1 MTNVDRKPS
10 PQASNQ
16 GVITHESLPT
26 GRAFAHISITSIS
39 VVARTDSDVR
49 VEFPLNGLQLQWG
62 GANNKLLFLS
72 HPTKPGW
79 SIFTRERSLLTQLEA
94 VGAAHLSQKISTL
107 RESSRIGLYRTF
119 SVLLCCVVVV
129 AAAIFLWKPF
139 VATCAT
145 YIPFSWEKKLGE
157 AVFLGIKQETT
168 IIQNDALNRE
178 FKTLLEPLTATVGP
192 ISNDLQFYLAKSD
205 TLNAFALPGG
215 KVVVNSKTILEAGRL
230 EELFGVLAHE
240 ISHVTQR
247 HTARQIIT
255 VLGVYTVVDI
265 VLGSGVGTVAAIS
278 QGASYLLQQGFSRDQ
293 ERDADRTGLEYLHA
307 AQIDPNGMIEFFQ
320 RIQEEHDKN
329 IPLSEVEKALSFLS
343 THPATTDRISGL
355 KDLIK
360 AAPNQN
366 YRTLDPKAFNT
377 FKAKLRAELEKR

>member
-1 MTNVDRKPS
+1 MTNFKTQGSTQP
-10 PQASNQ
+10 SNQ
-16 GVITHESLPT
+16 GVITHDSLPT
-26 GRAFAHISITSIS
+26 GRAFAQISVTSVS
-39 VVARTDSDVR
+39 VVAKTDSDIR
-49 VEFPLNGLQLQWG
+49 IEFPLNGLKLHWG

-79 SIFTRERSLLTQLEA
+79 SIFTRDRSLLAQLQA
-94 VGAAHLSQKISTL
+94 TGAPHLSKEL
-107 RESSRIGLYRTF
+107 
-119 SVLLCCVVVV
+119 SVLKQHSRRNLRRSVYALVSII
-129 AAAIFLWKPF
+129 ALLATSILLWKPF
-139 VATCAT
+139 VATCAY

-168 IIQNDALNRE
+168 IIQSEELNKE
-178 FKTLLEPLTATVGP
+178 FKKLLEPLTAAVGP

-255 VLGVYTVVDI
+255 VLGVYTAVDI

-293 ERDADRTGLEYLHA
+293 ERDADRTGLAYLHA

-329 IPLSEVEKALSFLS
+329 ITLSEVEKALSFLS
-343 THPATTDRISGL
+343 THPATADRIAEL
-355 KDLIK
+355 RDLIK
-360 AAPNQN
+360 STPSQS
-366 YRTLDPKAFNT
+366 YRTLDAKAFDT